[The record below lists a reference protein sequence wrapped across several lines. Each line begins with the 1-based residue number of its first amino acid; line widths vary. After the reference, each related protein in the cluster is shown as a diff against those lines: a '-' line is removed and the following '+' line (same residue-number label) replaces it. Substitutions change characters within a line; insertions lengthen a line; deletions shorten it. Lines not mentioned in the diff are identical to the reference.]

1 MSRKGS
7 VAVSGCALFHRLHHH
22 YCCCRCP
29 SVASQHSV
37 QLRPFTGGTVGQLTP
52 ELSTLPW
59 SVDSWKTENDA
70 WTWCL
75 SVDRAIIVIIS
86 IYYITKNY
94 TVTTELN
101 LYHYYYDYYMRGNIY
116 LKKKNYW
123 VSARITFIKVMGVF
137 LTLFHFFKLLLL
149 FHF

>member
-116 LKKKNYW
+116 FKKKLSFSTYNVHKSNGGFSHSFISLNYFCF
-123 VSARITFIKVMGVF
+123 STFS
-137 LTLFHFFKLLLL
+137 
-149 FHF
+149 